1 MHSLGIWVKH
11 FGLVCTGVFL
21 LGYIMPRLR
30 KVYPMGSTGFSNPLL
45 SHALSHRAALV
56 LEVFLELMAE
66 LV

>member
-1 MHSLGIWVKH
+1 
-11 FGLVCTGVFL
+11 
-21 LGYIMPRLR
+21 MPRLR